1 VIQVAVLSNDTQLA
15 EALRSAGLKV
25 GRITV
30 DALTVPSQSASA
42 PAALVVDVRGERQL
56 PPGIAA
62 FSKQH
67 PGTGIVLVAASL
79 DPHLMLEAM
88 RAGVT
93 ECLQDP
99 VTPQMLDQAVRRV
112 LVDTVPEQ
120 LGRVIAF
127 VGAKGGVGTTT
138 LAVNTTTTLA
148 RAGVGDVLLVDLNTR
163 SGDAALFLGAEPR
176 FTVVDVLENVH
187 RLDDAF
193 FRGIVEKTKVGADF
207 LGSSDRVSQSAADP
221 QRIRALLDFALRKY
235 RVTVLDVS
243 SSDMAALDALEIAS
257 SIVVVTSQE
266 LPSVRSA
273 ARLTQALR
281 TRYGGT
287 PVKAV
292 INRFDKSAEIA
303 KEDVERVIGGSVH
316 HTILSNY
323 REAVEAL
330 NIGKPIVLRTTGPL
344 AQSLRRMASDLG
356 GVPKPAA
363 AEQRSAGVLGRLAFR
378 RA

>member
-1 VIQVAVLSNDTQLA
+1 VIQVAILSNDVRLE
-15 EALRSAGLKV
+15 EALRSAGLKA
-25 GRITV
+25 GRIGM
-30 DALTVPSQSASA
+30 DSLTVAPRGASS

-56 PPGIAA
+56 PAGIAA
-62 FSKQH
+62 FRKQN
-67 PGTGIVLVAASL
+67 PSTGIVLVAASL
-79 DPHLMLEAM
+79 DPHMMLEAM

-99 VTPQMLDQAVRRV
+99 VTPQALDQAVRRV
-112 LVDTVPEQ
+112 LVDAVPAQ

-138 LAVNTTTTLA
+138 LAVNTAAALA
-148 RAGVGDVLLVDLNTR
+148 RPGAGEVLLVDLHTG

-193 FRGIVEKTKVGADF
+193 FSGIVEKTKVGAEF

-221 QRIRALLDFALRKY
+221 QRIRALLDFAMRRY

-243 SSDMAALDALEIAS
+243 GSDVAALDALEIAS

-266 LPSVRSA
+266 LPSLRSA
-273 ARLTQALR
+273 GRLTQALR
-281 TRYGGT
+281 ARYGGSQ
-287 PVKAV
+287 VKAV
-292 INRFDKSAEIA
+292 INRFDKAAEIA
-303 KEDVERVIGGSVH
+303 KEDVERVVGVQVGHI
-316 HTILSNY
+316 IPSNY

-330 NIGKPIVLRTTGPL
+330 NVGKPLVLGKGQL
-344 AQSLRRMASDLG
+344 AESLRRLAGDLG
-356 GVPKPAA
+356 GIPKQAS
-363 AEQRSAGVLGRLAFR
+363 QRSAGVLGRLAFR